1 MLFFGRIGKIDFF
14 ASQQCSSA
22 ELRDDLPKQYGL
34 IQYLVKRG
42 FVLFGSIAHVLP
54 SLPYV
59 GTKDAISTAV
69 APGDFAV
76 GKGDFAVVVID
87 DRGIGRKLTM

>member
-1 MLFFGRIGKIDFF
+1 M
-14 ASQQCSSA
+14 
-22 ELRDDLPKQYGL
+22 GL
-34 IQYLVKRG
+34 
-42 FVLFGSIAHVLP
+42 IAHVLP

-76 GKGDFAVVVID
+76 GKGDFAVVAVLSMPKSKCLCKIFYLSM
-87 DRGIGRKLTM
+87 GEGTCTTNFASIHAKSCPSI

>member
-1 MLFFGRIGKIDFF
+1 M
-14 ASQQCSSA
+14 
-22 ELRDDLPKQYGL
+22 GL
-34 IQYLVKRG
+34 
-42 FVLFGSIAHVLP
+42 IAHVLP

-59 GTKDAISTAV
+59 GTKDAISTAGRPV
-69 APGDFAV
+69 TYCSF

>member
-1 MLFFGRIGKIDFF
+1 L
-14 ASQQCSSA
+14 
-22 ELRDDLPKQYGL
+22 GL
-34 IQYLVKRG
+34 
-42 FVLFGSIAHVLP
+42 IAHVLP

-76 GKGDFAVVVID
+76 GKGDFAVV
-87 DRGIGRKLTM
+87 DR

>member
-1 MLFFGRIGKIDFF
+1 M
-14 ASQQCSSA
+14 
-22 ELRDDLPKQYGL
+22 GL
-34 IQYLVKRG
+34 
-42 FVLFGSIAHVLP
+42 IAHVLP

-87 DRGIGRKLTM
+87 DQGIGRKLTM